1 MNIDSLACQIL
12 CQFPNIHRFIDAI
25 NPTGSLTQPEGAI
38 EGIIQI
44 VLSTLAAWSTRWDA
58 TGRHGQPGAFIST
71 SSGTPTAGTLHLGPI
86 PSSTAPR
93 ELA

>member
-38 EGIIQI
+38 EGAVQI
-44 VLSTLAAWSTRWDA
+44 VSSTLAAWSTGRDA
-58 TGRHGQPGAFIST
+58 TGRHGQPGAFVAT
-71 SSGTPTAGTLHLGPI
+71 WPGTPTPGTLHPGPI
-86 PSSTAPR
+86 LSSTAPR